1 MARRVKC
8 VVTGEYGTSDSFV
21 KMNGHYYKS
30 IEIYQADQERKKNR
44 HDLIDYVCREFLG
57 YSEGQPFSTFLPR
70 KLQELSFY
78 DDALIL
84 QVFREQASVIHQCLD
99 RMTFS
104 NELNKISYIVGI
116 VRNALPE
123 ALQKQEREC
132 RQEQLA
138 ASRCQRNDVPITE
151 VQPLVVRQQ
160 TDISHWLEED
170 EL

>member
-8 VVTGEYGTSDSFV
+8 AVTGEYGTSDTFV
-21 KMNGHYYKS
+21 KIDGRYYKS
-30 IEIYQADQERKKNR
+30 AEVYETDKKKKADRLA
-44 HDLIDYVCREFLG
+44 LIDYVCREFLG
-57 YSEGQPFSTFLPR
+57 YSDGQPFSTFLPR
-70 KLQELSFY
+70 KLQELSYY

-84 QVFREQASVIHQCLD
+84 QVFQEQTGTIHD
-99 RMTFS
+99 RLNKMTFS

-138 ASRCQRNDVPITE
+138 ASRLQGDEEPIITKPPTERRRN
-151 VQPLVVRQQ
+151 
-160 TDISHWLEED
+160 DISHWLEED